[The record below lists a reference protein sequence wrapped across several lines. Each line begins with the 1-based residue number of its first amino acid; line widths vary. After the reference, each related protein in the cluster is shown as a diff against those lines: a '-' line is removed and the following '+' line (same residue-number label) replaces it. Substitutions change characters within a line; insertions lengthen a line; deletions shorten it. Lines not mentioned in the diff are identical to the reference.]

1 MKKIT
6 KSAPTVSRPE
16 PLVDRLG
23 PLNKVLLRHFF
34 KPDLQ
39 AIRAMLGCA
48 KAHYFGGG
56 DPPWMF
62 VVAPPGSGKTTM
74 AIMGAAD
81 LPEVRQLGSL
91 TPSTFLSGFYG
102 RKEAGL
108 LEKLGTTKEING
120 VQTTEG
126 NAILLVKDFTTVL
139 SMRRES
145 RSEILAQL
153 REIYDGEYRKDFG
166 TGESKVW
173 RGRIT
178 ILAAVT
184 PVIDRYYSVFSVLG
198 ERFLQLRWHRPESFE
213 AGQRAIQQQGEED
226 IIRDEMRRVIKRIFA
241 DSNTNPPTMTER
253 AERRIASLAE
263 VVAIARTH
271 IFRNSYGVIEQV
283 PEPEANTRISKSLA
297 AVAKGIA
304 ALNQRRQ
311 VSEQDLQD
319 AFRVGID
326 CIPAQR
332 CRLILA
338 IARGRDWQQVPLPRT
353 IRDREIEELE
363 ALQLITPDKG
373 LTGKTSTLLQTANIV
388 FEGVKLT
395 D

>member
-1 MKKIT
+1 MKKST
-6 KSAPTVSRPE
+6 TSASAGAETP
-16 PLVDRLG
+16 VDWLG
-23 PLNKVLLRHFF
+23 PLNRVLLKHYY

-39 AIRAMLGCA
+39 AIRVMLGCA

-81 LPEVRQLGSL
+81 LPEVRQLGSF
-91 TPSTFLSGFYG
+91 TASTFLSGFYG
-102 RKEAGL
+102 RQEPGL
-108 LEKLGTTKEING
+108 LEKLGPTTQSDG
-120 VQTTEG
+120 VQTTQG

-145 RSEILAQL
+145 RGEILGQL

-213 AGQRAIQQQGEED
+213 AGQRAIQQQGQEEV
-226 IIRDEMRRVIKRIFA
+226 IRDEMRLAIQKIFA
-241 DSNTNPPTMTER
+241 DSNLKIPTMSEK

-271 IFRNSYGVIEQV
+271 IFRNNYGGRDIEYV

-297 AVAKGIA
+297 SIAKGIA

-319 AFRVGID
+319 AFRVGLD
-326 CIPAQR
+326 CIPDNR
-332 CRLILA
+332 RRLLLA
-338 IARGRDWQQVPLPRT
+338 IARGRDWQQLSVPRT
-353 IRDREIEELE
+353 VRDREIQELE
-363 ALQLITPDKG
+363 ALELITPEKE
-373 LTGKTSTLLQTANIV
+373 LAGKTSSLLQTANIV
-388 FEGVKLT
+388 FEGIKLT

>member
-1 MKKIT
+1 MAAA
-6 KSAPTVSRPE
+6 SQEDRP
-16 PLVDRLG
+16 VDRLG
-23 PLNKVLLRHFF
+23 LLNKVLL
-34 KPDLQ
+34 KYYYNPDLQ
-39 AIRAMLGCA
+39 AIRTMLGCA

-74 AIMGAAD
+74 AIMGAAE

-102 RKEAGL
+102 RQEAGL
-108 LEKLGTTKEING
+108 LEKLGPTKQSGG

-145 RSEILAQL
+145 RGEILSQL
-153 REIYDGEYRKDFG
+153 REIHDGEYRKDFG

-213 AGQRAIQQQGEED
+213 AGQRAIQQQGQED
-226 IIRDEMRRVIKRIFA
+226 VIRDRMRSAIRDIFE
-241 DSNTNPPTMTER
+241 DSNRNIPTMTER

-271 IFRNSYGVIEQV
+271 IFRNSYGAREIEQV

-297 AVAKGIA
+297 AIARGIA

-326 CIPAQR
+326 CIPDYR
-332 CRLILA
+332 RRLLLA
-338 IARGRDWQQVPLPRT
+338 IARGRDWQQLPIPRT
-353 IRDREIEELE
+353 VRDREIEDIE
-363 ALQLITPDKG
+363 ALQLITPDKE
-373 LTGKTSTLLQTANIV
+373 LTGRTSTLLQTANIV
-388 FEGVKLT
+388 FEGIKIT